1 MDDNNTIE
9 IIRLNPNQDPGD
21 KTLKQN
27 LLPPMETDLE
37 NLLQTSDLKK
47 FLGINAT
54 TDKRMN
60 EVAKRYGLVNKWRDT
75 IEESKEDDRA
85 TKYYKL
91 LVLVKTTSKKDNVWI
106 SFVEGLH

>member
-37 NLLQTSDLKK
+37 NLLQTSDLKM

-54 TDKRMN
+54 TDD
-60 EVAKRYGLVNKWRDT
+60 E
-75 IEESKEDDRA
+75 
-85 TKYYKL
+85 
-91 LVLVKTTSKKDNVWI
+91 
-106 SFVEGLH
+106 